1 MNKQTKNHDGKKEAY
16 FAYAETCD
24 YVVIEKCSGDPLEF
38 HQTIE
43 SASQAVKRINARWG
57 EDEVFV
63 QKKEVT
69 K

>member
-24 YVVIEKCSGDPLEF
+24 YVVIEKCSGIPLEF

-43 SASQAVKRINARWG
+43 GANQAVKKINARWG
-57 EDEVFV
+57 KGAVFV
-63 QKKEVT
+63 QKSEVT
-69 K
+69 E